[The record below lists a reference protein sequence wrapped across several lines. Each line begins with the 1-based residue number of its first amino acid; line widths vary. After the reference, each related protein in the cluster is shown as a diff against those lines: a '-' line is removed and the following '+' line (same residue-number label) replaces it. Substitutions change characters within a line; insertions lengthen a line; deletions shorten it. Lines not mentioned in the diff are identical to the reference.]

1 MIQVLD
7 RAFAI
12 LNTVSRKPR
21 REHSLSE
28 LAGALGIRDTTCANI
43 VRSLVDG
50 GYLVSAGP
58 RRGYRLGPKPF
69 HLTRNAPY
77 RQDLV
82 DAAAPHI
89 QELVS
94 KVNETCLLSVLRA
107 NSRYV
112 LFHVMR
118 DSELQI
124 RTEFIKDEDAYE
136 VATGRLMIAYMPDAA
151 RDRFVASVGLPGA
164 RWYGVESRADL
175 DKACAQIRKLGCCA
189 SEPKGD
195 DRLVGIAFPVGR
207 EGDLAALGLYLPM
220 ERWKGQH
227 KREILAAMRE
237 TAAGITRDL
246 EANTQ

>member
-7 RAFAI
+7 RAFSI
-12 LNTVSRKPR
+12 LNTVSREPR
-21 REHSLSE
+21 REHSISE
-28 LAGALGIRDTTCANI
+28 LAGTLGIRNTTCANI
-43 VRSLVDG
+43 VRSLVDS
-50 GYLVSAGP
+50 GYLVSEGP

-89 QELVS
+89 QELV
-94 KVNETCLLSVLRA
+94 KEVNETCLLSVLRA

-136 VATGRLMIAYMPDAA
+136 VATGRLMIAYMSDTA
-151 RDRFVASVGLPGA
+151 RDRFVTQVGLPGA
-164 RWYGVESRADL
+164 RWYGVEARVDL
-175 DKACAQIRKLGCCA
+175 EKACAQIRKLGCCA
-189 SEPKGD
+189 SEPQGG
-195 DRLVGIAFPVGR
+195 DRLGGIAVPVGR
-207 EGDLAALGLYLPM
+207 DGNLAALGLYLL
-220 ERWKGQH
+220 EVAARTAGSVISS
-227 KREILAAMRE
+227 RESGMPLVRAPWAL
-237 TAAGITRDL
+237 G
-246 EANTQ
+246 